1 MAEIKDVPGQAIE
14 TQACVVYDER
24 TGMVVHTH
32 TFVPAE
38 PGAQREPDELA
49 EAALEAVRD
58 YPDREHLAAKV
69 VPPSVFTPGGSYRVG
84 PESEAVELE
93 QPDLDPRGMARRTGA
108 SQ

>member
-1 MAEIKDVPGQAIE
+1 MGEIKDVPGQAIE
-14 TQACVVYDER
+14 TQACVVYDKR

-38 PGAQREPDELA
+38 PGAQREPPEIV

-69 VPPSVFTPGGSYRVG
+69 VPPSAFTPGGSYRVD

-93 QPDLDPRGMARRTGA
+93 RPGLDPRGMAPSTGA